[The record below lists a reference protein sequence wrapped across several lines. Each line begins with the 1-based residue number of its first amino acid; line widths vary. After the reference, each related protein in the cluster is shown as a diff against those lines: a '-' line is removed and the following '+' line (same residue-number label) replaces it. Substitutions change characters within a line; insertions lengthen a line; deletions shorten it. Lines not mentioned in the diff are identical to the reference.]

1 MFSRFVQEMRQF
13 VCLPKYSAGNGLKP
27 FPIFPNEFICISKY
41 VYQYKSMKATSVRI
55 LTYCLGALL
64 DYFSVSLI
72 LIVIL
77 LLSELIHH
85 KTHKFSWNIR
95 IKKI

>member
-27 FPIFPNEFICISKY
+27 FPIFPNEFICTKY
-41 VYQYKSMKATSVRI
+41 VYQYKSMKATSVII

-64 DYFSVSLI
+64 DYFSVSLTLLVI
-72 LIVIL
+72 LIL
-77 LLSELIHH
+77 GTFLS
-85 KTHKFSWNIR
+85 
-95 IKKI
+95 

>member
-27 FPIFPNEFICISKY
+27 FPIFPNEFICTKY

-55 LTYCLGALL
+55 LTYILPWRSSRLLFGEPHFVSYTYTRNFFIIKLTRFLG
-64 DYFSVSLI
+64 
-72 LIVIL
+72 
-77 LLSELIHH
+77 
-85 KTHKFSWNIR
+85 
-95 IKKI
+95 IKSKSK